1 MLNSIFY
8 NLKNKLLNFAL
19 SKKISTKLI
28 VAILLP
34 ALISAYLVGTVAY
47 KNSMNSLINDATT
60 HLETIRDIEKENIKD
75 YFVQIEGL
83 LNTLSDLPTAHEASE
98 EFSQAFNNLSNE
110 ILTLEDRRQLEN
122 FYSAIFLP
130 KLNEMSDNTQSIDNY
145 LPISPKEEYLQYEYI
160 VKNPYRY
167 GEKSQLKS
175 SPDDNS
181 YNAVHEKY
189 HTFFK
194 TLYQDLSFAE
204 DFYLINQDGEIVYS
218 LNKDVDFASNLKN
231 GPYKNS
237 SLAIAFDKAI
247 LHKNDHNYTIL
258 VDFTRYAPNYN
269 QPTAFVSTNMVD
281 TSGKFHGVL
290 AAKLSINK
298 INELIDF
305 DYRWLENGLGKT
317 GEILL
322 RDSNGYLRNNTRPF
336 IENKSKFLELL
347 KSIKHNISEINNIN
361 KFNTTILTLK
371 ALVSTVTDSFNNI
384 VGTRL
389 LISYRHVPI
398 LSSFSLVAIPNLSSF
413 NQISDPVKWSIAV
426 VEDQSELF
434 QPLYS
439 LQKSL
444 IIISLFI
451 IVLSVLAANFL
462 SKFLLIPIKKLISG
476 VKKMTF
482 GERGVVV
489 KINSKDEI
497 GQLGSMFN
505 EMSAKLNQSFDEL
518 AKANDEL
525 EIRVEE
531 RTLEL
536 EEAKQEAEEAN
547 RAKSAFLANM
557 SHELRTPLNA
567 IIGYSELLEEE
578 AQDIGEE
585 EFGQDLGKIKSAG
598 KHLLSLINDVLDLS
612 KIEAGKMELYL
623 ETFEL
628 KTMIDEVISTI
639 KPLIEKNSNALQLE
653 ISPNLGTMHAD
664 LTKIRQSL
672 FNLISNASKFTDHGN
687 ITLIIKRYLKD
698 DQEWVSM
705 RVSDSGIGMT
715 PEQLGKLFKA
725 FSQADSSTSRKY
737 GGTGLGLNITKRFC
751 EMMGGDIR
759 VESEI
764 GVGSTFIIELPAIV
778 IEIKEESKAEKK
790 DVKVNEQIVINSN
803 AKTILIIDDD
813 SAAHDLIRKSL
824 QLQGFNIISTQDSEE
839 AFTLAQRHH
848 PDLIVL
854 DVIMPKLDGW
864 TLLGRFKEDLELNS
878 IPIVM
883 STFVD
888 NKELGFALGASD
900 YLVKPVSGEKIKSIL
915 TKYLN
920 DKKQGYILIVDDE
933 PINRDILHSQLEKLE
948 INTREARNGI
958 DALKVIKNAKPELI
972 LLDLMMPEM
981 DGFSFIEELRKYQD
995 FQNIPVIIVTAKDI
1009 TKEDK
1014 ERLNGKVENIIQKGD
1029 YNRQTLL
1036 KQINKLLI
1044 KNVNIENSD

>member
-1 MLNSIFY
+1 MVNYLKIYISNISIRSKLIFAIITPALIFAFSISYISFNTGVHYLYNASITKLETIRNIQAQNIFNYLNNAQISTNLVSQSQDFISALKDFEVGFY
-8 NLKNKLLNFAL
+8 DLKNKLPTSEELQ
-19 SKKISTKLI
+19 KL
-28 VAILLP
+28 
-34 ALISAYLVGTVAY
+34 
-47 KNSMNSLINDATT
+47 
-60 HLETIRDIEKENIKD
+60 KD
-75 YFVQIEGL
+75 YYQNDFIPR
-83 LNTLSDLPTAHEASE
+83 LNNNSNVDKDVDL
-98 EFSQAFNNLSNE
+98 
-110 ILTLEDRRQLEN
+110 
-122 FYSAIFLP
+122 
-130 KLNEMSDNTQSIDNY
+130 Y
-145 LPISPKEEYLQYEYI
+145 LPSSPQEEYLQYQYI
-160 VKNPYRY
+160 ANNPYRIFKKD
-167 GEKSQLKS
+167 EFLS
-175 SPDDNS
+175 SGDQSLYDQF
-181 YNAVHEKY
+181 HKKY
-189 HTFFK
+189 HSLLKNYLRNTG
-194 TLYQDLSFAE
+194 YYDLF
-204 DFYLINQDGEIVYS
+204 LIDSIGEIIYS
-218 LNKDVDFASNLKN
+218 VKKETDFATNLKD
-231 GPYKNS
+231 GPYNNTNLYDLFTKV
-237 SLAIAFDKAI
+237 LQ
-247 LHKNDHNYTIL
+247 HKNDPDYTTFVQFKKFPPSFNKPATFIGTTINDHNGRFL
-258 VDFTRYAPNYN
+258 
-269 QPTAFVSTNMVD
+269 
-281 TSGKFHGVL
+281 GVL
-290 AAKLSINK
+290 VLQLNLDVLNK
-298 INELIDF
+298 VMTF
-305 DYRWLENGLGKT
+305 DRKWEEAGLGKT
-317 GEILL
+317 GETLL
-322 RDSNGYLRNNTRPF
+322 VGKDGNLWNDTRNF
-336 IENKSKFLELL
+336 IEDEESYLIKL
-347 KSIKHNISEINNIN
+347 KSIDFDPEEIKQI
-361 KFNTTILTLK
+361 KQFNTTIFTLK
-371 ALVSTVTDSFNNI
+371 VDTLPIHEGLQGITGTIEYLNYLRNRALGSFKKVEI
-384 VGTRL
+384 
-389 LISYRHVPI
+389 PP
-398 LSSFSLVAIPNLSSF
+398 LSSFGSYTYTNEAINLVLLAKQDIDEIYSPLSQLLENIILILLVATPIAILF
-413 NQISDPVKWSIAV
+413 SIY
-426 VEDQSELF
+426 F
-434 QPLYS
+434 
-439 LQKSL
+439 
-444 IIISLFI
+444 
-451 IVLSVLAANFL
+451 

-778 IEIKEESKAEKK
+778 IE
-790 DVKVNEQIVINSN
+790 
-803 AKTILIIDDD
+803 
-813 SAAHDLIRKSL
+813 
-824 QLQGFNIISTQDSEE
+824 
-839 AFTLAQRHH
+839 
-848 PDLIVL
+848 
-854 DVIMPKLDGW
+854 PKLFNP
-864 TLLGRFKEDLELNS
+864 L
-878 IPIVM
+878 
-883 STFVD
+883 
-888 NKELGFALGASD
+888 
-900 YLVKPVSGEKIKSIL
+900 
-915 TKYLN
+915 
-920 DKKQGYILIVDDE
+920 
-933 PINRDILHSQLEKLE
+933 
-948 INTREARNGI
+948 
-958 DALKVIKNAKPELI
+958 
-972 LLDLMMPEM
+972 
-981 DGFSFIEELRKYQD
+981 
-995 FQNIPVIIVTAKDI
+995 
-1009 TKEDK
+1009 
-1014 ERLNGKVENIIQKGD
+1014 
-1029 YNRQTLL
+1029 
-1036 KQINKLLI
+1036 
-1044 KNVNIENSD
+1044 